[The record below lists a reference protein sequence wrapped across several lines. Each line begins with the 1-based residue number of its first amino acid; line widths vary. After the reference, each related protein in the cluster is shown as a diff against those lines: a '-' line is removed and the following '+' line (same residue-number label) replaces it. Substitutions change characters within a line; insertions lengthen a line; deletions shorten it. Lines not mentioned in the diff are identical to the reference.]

1 MGTTPPRGPAECH
14 WSLCHLVLLEPLSV
28 PPTLLV
34 AAEPW
39 GVGAAWRATWPES
52 RLAVL
57 PAAVGVGLL
66 AAVESGSSSPKV
78 EISLRQVPRGPGPG
92 GSCSRHSWE
101 GQSRAR
107 SFSPASDVVSPP
119 HSRGPP
125 SEVDP
130 TGQVGFGQK
139 VFFLSI
145 WFYIR
150 CLLAVRLIVAF

>member
-1 MGTTPPRGPAECH
+1 M
-14 WSLCHLVLLEPLSV
+14 
-28 PPTLLV
+28 
-34 AAEPW
+34 
-39 GVGAAWRATWPES
+39 
-52 RLAVL
+52 L
-57 PAAVGVGLL
+57 PAAVGMGLL
-66 AAVESGSSSPKV
+66 AAVESGSSAPKV

-119 HSRGPP
+119 HNCGPP

-130 TGQVGFGQK
+130 TGQVGLGQK

-145 WFYIR
+145 
-150 CLLAVRLIVAF
+150 